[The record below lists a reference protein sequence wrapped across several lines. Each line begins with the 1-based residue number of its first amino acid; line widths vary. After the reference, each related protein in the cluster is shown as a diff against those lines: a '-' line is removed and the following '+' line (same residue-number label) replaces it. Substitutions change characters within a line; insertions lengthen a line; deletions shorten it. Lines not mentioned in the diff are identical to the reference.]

1 MTKLYYEDQ
10 YLKEFKGEIV
20 EIKELDG
27 KFHVALESTAF
38 FPGGGGQMADVGVI
52 DGIKVLNVYEEEGK
66 IYHVLEKEPKKLKN
80 IICKIDWERR
90 FDGMQQHLGQHLL
103 SGCFY
108 DLFGANTCGFH
119 LGKEISTVDI
129 LGYLDEKTIR
139 EAEREA
145 NRLIFEGLEV
155 RSYAPNK
162 KELKKIKTRRVLP
175 KTNEEIRIVEIIGL
189 DVNACC
195 GVHPKNTRELQ
206 LIKIR
211 RWEKHK
217 NATRIEYVAGKR
229 AVEDFF
235 VKDNIL
241 SEVGKLL
248 KSGEGDTLNSIKNLL
263 ESNRSFLE
271 ENKKLRGELSDYK
284 IKDILDNGERIG
296 EISLVKEVFK
306 GENIKHI
313 EKLANK
319 ITADYKAIVLFA
331 IKNDNR
337 VNLIFNSSKE
347 INKFSMND
355 LLKDAITLVDG
366 KGGGSKFL
374 AQGGGKNNGN
384 AEISLDYAYNK
395 IKDNL
400 L

>member
-10 YLKEFKGEIV
+10 YLKEFKGEVV

-235 VKDNIL
+235 VKNNIL

>member
-10 YLKEFKGEIV
+10 YLKEFKGEVV

>member
-10 YLKEFKGEIV
+10 YLKEFKGEVV

-175 KTNEEIRIVEIIGL
+175 KTNQEIRIVEIIGL